1 MLLTGWVIF
10 VFLAI
15 AIVKYFYIRFI
26 KSTPRRKEEEL
37 QQNATTV
44 ISSNESKPASVT
56 EATSNGSARGAIS
69 SAKVVETLTG
79 PKVIQSNR
87 PQRPLRRRRF
97 SRDSTNA
104 DFSFDTSSI
113 IEDSIVAG
121 TSSICSGPDNEVV
134 EYVTK
139 CHDWLFAGPQNRSWD
154 EVKEAFVDA
163 MNRSLRDIDK
173 KVQTL
178 QMLCNC
184 IFIHDKSERCYS
196 IVCMSNAF

>member
-26 KSTPRRKEEEL
+26 KATPRRKEVEVQE
-37 QQNATTV
+37 NATTV
-44 ISSNESKPASVT
+44 ISSTESKPV
-56 EATSNGSARGAIS
+56 TSNGSARGAVS

-97 SRDSTNA
+97 SRDSTKDA
-104 DFSFDTSSI
+104 EFSFDTSSI
-113 IEDSIVAG
+113 IEDSIIGGV
-121 TSSICSGPDNEVV
+121 SSICSGPDNEVV

-139 CHDWLFAGPQNRSWD
+139 CHDWIFAGPQHRSWD
-154 EVKEAFVDA
+154 EVREAFVDA

-173 KVQTL
+173 TV
-178 QMLCNC
+178 
-184 IFIHDKSERCYS
+184 
-196 IVCMSNAF
+196 